1 MIWYWSS
8 CSNSNKRLTWE
19 YRSNGLQ
26 LPIIWPKI
34 IAPTDE
40 EINFNYFN
48 IYTIYYNLSLLPEI
62 YTLSMKLF
70 LPDCH
75 HLQKDIDSNDML
87 IKETKKNL
95 REASAII
102 FSVTGR
108 FDTTLLQYRR
118 GTEDYSVK
126 V

>member
-1 MIWYWSS
+1 M
-8 CSNSNKRLTWE
+8 KKLT
-19 YRSNGLQ
+19 S
-26 LPIIWPKI
+26 IILI
-34 IAPTDE
+34 FIQ
-40 EINFNYFN
+40 F
-48 IYTIYYNLSLLPEI
+48 TITCHLPEI
-62 YTLSMKLF
+62 YTLSKKLF

-102 FSVTGR
+102 FSVTSR